1 MFSIA
6 GNLKFLSH
14 FAYIRIMKYRIILV
28 YYSIC
33 SLTQLE
39 ELDLSYNEE
48 LTTLPDRVGNLK
60 SLRKLNV
67 SYCNITQ
74 LPDR

>member
-6 GNLKFLSH
+6 VNMKFLSH
-14 FAYIRIMKYRIILV
+14 RADIRIMKYHIILV

-39 ELDLSYNEE
+39 ELDLSSNTE
-48 LTTLPDRVGNLK
+48 LTTLPDRVGDLK

-67 SYCNITQ
+67 SVFKISQ
-74 LPDR
+74 LPAR